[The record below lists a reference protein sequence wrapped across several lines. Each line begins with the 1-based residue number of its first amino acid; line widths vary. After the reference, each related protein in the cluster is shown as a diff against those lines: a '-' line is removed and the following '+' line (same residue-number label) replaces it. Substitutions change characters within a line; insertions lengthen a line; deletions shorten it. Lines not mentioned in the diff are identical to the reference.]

1 MIKSNSVR
9 KSQNL
14 KNWQNQIPLLT
25 GLLILATLLLLSSCV
40 RTQVKYVEL
49 EREPIDCDA
58 HIKTPLDMANC
69 IAEFRQKW

>member
-1 MIKSNSVR
+1 MTKWNSVK

-14 KNWQNQIPLLT
+14 RSYQSWIPLLI
-25 GLLILATLLLLSSCV
+25 GVLILATLLLLASCV